1 IPTRRSSDLR
11 RLSCRQQPGRK
22 RLNLF
27 RERGWHN
34 VCSTGQNPSPRK
46 RKTMNKALSLL
57 APLGLALG
65 AAPQLAQAG
74 TVEVS
79 MTVKEVDIAID
90 NAGNKRRMWTYEGTI
105 PGPLVRV
112 KQGDLVKFTLK
123 NDAGNANSHSMDF
136 HAAQVD
142 VLDEFAE
149 VKPGDTKK
157 F

>member
-1 IPTRRSSDLR
+1 M
-11 RLSCRQQPGRK
+11 K
-22 RLNLF
+22 RTF
-27 RERGWHN
+27 
-34 VCSTGQNPSPRK
+34 
-46 RKTMNKALSLL
+46 A
-57 APLGLALG
+57 LGLAC
-65 AAPQLAQAG
+65 AALVAGSQLATAA
-74 TVEVS
+74 TVEVT
-79 MTVKEVDIAID
+79 MTVKEVDIAVD

-149 VKPGDTKK
+149 VKP
-157 F
+157 